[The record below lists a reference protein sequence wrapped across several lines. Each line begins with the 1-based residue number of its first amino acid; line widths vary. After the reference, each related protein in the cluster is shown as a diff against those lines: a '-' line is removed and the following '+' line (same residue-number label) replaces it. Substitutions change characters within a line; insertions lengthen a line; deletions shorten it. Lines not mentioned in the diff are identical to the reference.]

1 MRLEIATAGAL
12 ALLGAASAASADVVT
27 DWNGV
32 WLQAIRATGGPP
44 CPIARAGAI
53 LHVAIY
59 DAVNSVD
66 RSHEPYGALH
76 DAEPGVSREAAAAT
90 AAHRVLGELYPDPAL
105 HEIFDAQLA
114 AHLEAIP
121 DGPAEEAGKALG
133 TASADGIL
141 ALRSDDGSGDETPYE
156 VGDRP
161 GDWVRTPPDFSDP
174 ASPHWPRVTPWT
186 LERADQFRP
195 DGPAGYTDMETLLR
209 SPSYAAA
216 YDEVKR
222 LGAIDST
229 ERSAEQTLVAR
240 FWANDRDGTYKPP
253 GHLNLVTQVIAA
265 DRGNALSENAR
276 LFALVNLALADAGI
290 VAWDAKYATPID
302 LWRPVTGIRRGGQDR
317 NPRTRPAPHWTPLSH
332 DPTVNGFTP
341 PFPAWVSG
349 HATFAA
355 AHAAVLRGFFGTDV
369 ITFTIPS
376 DDTPGVSRTHHS
388 LDAAARENGLSR
400 IYLGV
405 HWRMDFED
413 GYDAG
418 TALGEWVVESQLRP
432 LDR

>member
-1 MRLEIATAGAL
+1 VV
-12 ALLGAASAASADVVT
+12 SAAHADVVT
-27 DWNGV
+27 DWNGA

-53 LHVAIY
+53 LHVAMY
-59 DAVNSVD
+59 DAVNSID
-66 RSHEPYGALH
+66 RSHEPYLTFEDAPSGA
-76 DAEPGVSREAAAAT
+76 SREAAAAM
-90 AAHRVLGELYPDPAL
+90 AAHRVLSELYPDPEL
-105 HEIFDAQLA
+105 RELFDAQLA
-114 AHLEAIP
+114 THLDAIP

-133 TASADGIL
+133 MVCADGIMG
-141 ALRSDDGSGDETPYE
+141 LRAGDGSADEAPYAF
-156 VGDRP
+156 GDRP

-174 ASPHWPRVTPWT
+174 ASPHWPGVTPWT
-186 LERADQFRP
+186 LQGADQFRP
-195 DGPAGYTDMETLLR
+195 DGPAGYTDVESLLR
-209 SPSYAAA
+209 SPQYAAA
-216 YDEVKR
+216 YEEVKQ
-222 LGAIDST
+222 LGSIDST
-229 ERSAEQTLVAR
+229 QRTAEQGLVAR

-265 DRGNALSENAR
+265 ERSNTLSENAR
-276 LFALVNLALADAGI
+276 LFALLNLALADAGI

-302 LWRPVTGIRRGGQDR
+302 LWRPVTGIRRGGRDR
-317 NPRTRPAPHWTPLSH
+317 NPRTRPDPHWTPLSH

-355 AHAAVLRGFFGTDV
+355 AHAAVLRGFFGTDA

-376 DDTPGVSRTHHS
+376 DDAPGVSRTYHS

-418 TALGEWVVESQLRP
+418 TALGEWVVATQLQP
-432 LDR
+432 LE